1 MKPGHIIEKDG
12 QSYLVQSAEKIT
24 LEMID
29 GDIGHFIGGTIES
42 LIVGVKYNLTPLSD
56 EDLERI
62 KQRNGGKLVYSM
74 EYLYREAPQ

>member
-1 MKPGHIIEKDG
+1 MKAGNIIAKDG

-62 KQRNGGKLVYSM
+62 KQSKGGKLVYSM
-74 EYLYREAPQ
+74 EHLYREESA

>member
-1 MKPGHIIEKDG
+1 MNPGHIIEKDG

-42 LIVGVKYNLTPLSD
+42 LIVGEKYTLTPLSD

-62 KQRNGGKLVYSM
+62 KQRSGGKLVYEM
-74 EYLYREAPQ
+74 EYLYRGAPQ

>member
-1 MKPGHIIEKDG
+1 MNPGHIIEKDG

-42 LIVGVKYNLTPLSD
+42 LIVGVKYNLTPLS
-56 EDLERI
+56 EEQLERI
-62 KQRNGGKLVYSM
+62 KQRNGGKLVYSL
-74 EYLYREAPQ
+74 EHLFREASE